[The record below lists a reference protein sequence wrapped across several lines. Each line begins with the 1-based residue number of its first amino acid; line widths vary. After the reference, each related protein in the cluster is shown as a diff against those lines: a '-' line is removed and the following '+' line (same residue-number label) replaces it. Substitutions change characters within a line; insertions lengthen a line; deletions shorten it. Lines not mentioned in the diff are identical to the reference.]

1 MKLNPKFFLTVLFLL
16 LFLLAPAAAETPPL
30 LSGPLPIDEPFMPD
44 SFSHVQDSLSTATE
58 MLTLSIPLLPLSGIL
73 SAGKQLSIKK
83 LSLYAGAELLNYAAV
98 EALKAFFQRPRI
110 FPDQSD
116 EPNDSFPS
124 GHTSAVWVGASF
136 ITMLMEKDPELAG
149 EYKIPVEAAVWA
161 AAGITTA
168 LRVTSG
174 EHYLS
179 DVLAGAAIG
188 AGIGMLGGY
197 LASLID

>member
-1 MKLNPKFFLTVLFLL
+1 MKLNRKCFLISLLLL
-16 LFLLAPAAAETPPL
+16 LFFLAPAAAETFPC
-30 LSGPLPIDEPFMPD
+30 LSGPLPIDEPFVPA
-44 SFSHVQDSLSTATE
+44 SFSRTQDSVSTAAE
-58 MLTLSIPLLPLSGIL
+58 LLTLSIPLLPLSGML
-73 SAGKQLSIKK
+73 SAEKQFSIKK

-98 EALKAFFQRPRI
+98 EALKSFVQRPRM

-136 ITMLMEKDPELAG
+136 ITMFLERDPELAG
-149 EYKIPVEAAVWA
+149 EYKIPIEAAVWA
-161 AAGITTA
+161 AAGITTV